1 MLYLGPSLYYVYT
14 YHITLHC
21 SQAGQNLTMYASSG
35 RFLTPGNRFRLVREY
50 YSYAYASP
58 ATTNSVQLYRFNL
71 DAAWR
76 IILLDL

>member
-14 YHITLHC
+14 YHIILHC
-21 SQAGQNLTMYASSG
+21 SQAGRNLTMYASSS
-35 RFLTPGNRFRLVREY
+35 RFLTLGNRFRLIREY

-58 ATTNSVQLYRFNL
+58 VTTISVQLYHLYL
-71 DAAWR
+71 DATWR